1 MSRPRWGLILGGGA
15 ARGAAHLGVLAALCE
30 AGLTPDLVVG
40 VSIGAIVGAVY
51 CQSGPAALPLLRVVA
66 RSIAPE
72 GRRLLAPARRRAV
85 LEEDLGLRGVT
96 FERLPLPLLVTA
108 TALPTLRRAVFGDS
122 PAPPLVE
129 ALLASSAL
137 PLHPPVCLGGTPHYD
152 GGLAGNLPALV
163 ALRRG
168 CQILVCVPL
177 GVVFRREVGW
187 RRFLPWKAVDALGWA
202 MIRREVRACRA
213 AGAAVLDAYSPAIEA
228 ESVFAFDDL
237 DKFEEE
243 GYKAASLVVPSLKNL
258 LAAP

>member
-51 CQSGPAALPLLRVVA
+51 CQSGPAALPRLRAVA

-96 FERLPLPLLVTA
+96 FERLPLRLRVTA

-137 PLHPPVCLGGTPHYD
+137 PLHSPVHLGGTPHYD

-187 RRFLPWKAVDALGWA
+187 QRFLPWKAVDALGWA

-213 AGAAVLDAYSPAIEA
+213 AGAAVLEAYSPAIEA
-228 ESVFAFDDL
+228 ESVFAFDNL

-243 GYKAASLVVPSLKNL
+243 GYKAASLIVPSLKNL

>member
-96 FERLPLPLLVTA
+96 FERLPLPLRVTA
-108 TALPTLRRAVFGDS
+108 TALP
-122 PAPPLVE
+122 
-129 ALLASSAL
+129 
-137 PLHPPVCLGGTPHYD
+137 
-152 GGLAGNLPALV
+152 
-163 ALRRG
+163 
-168 CQILVCVPL
+168 
-177 GVVFRREVGW
+177 
-187 RRFLPWKAVDALGWA
+187 
-202 MIRREVRACRA
+202 
-213 AGAAVLDAYSPAIEA
+213 
-228 ESVFAFDDL
+228 
-237 DKFEEE
+237 
-243 GYKAASLVVPSLKNL
+243 
-258 LAAP
+258 

>member
-1 MSRPRWGLILGGGA
+1 VSRPRWGLILGGGA
-15 ARGAAHLGVLAALCE
+15 ARGAAHLGILAALGE

-51 CQSGPAALPLLRVVA
+51 CQDGPAALPRLRAAALSLA
-66 RSIAPE
+66 RE
-72 GRRLLAPARRRAV
+72 GRRLPGAARRRA
-85 LEEDLGLRGVT
+85 LIEEGLGLRGAT
-96 FERLPLPLLVTA
+96 FAGLRVPLRVTA
-108 TALPTLRRAVFGDS
+108 TALPTFRRTVLGDP

-137 PLHPPVCLGGTPHYD
+137 PLHPPVYLGGTPHYD

-187 RRFLPWKAVDALGWA
+187 RRFLPWKAVDALGWG

-213 AGAAVLDAYSPAIEA
+213 AGAMVLEAYSPTIEA
-228 ESVFAFDDL
+228 ESVFAFDNL

-243 GYKAASLVVPSLKNL
+243 GYKAASLVVPSLNNL